1 MLSAPLEAEEPA
13 ETGGPEDGRAGTT
26 PQKVAGLSRE
36 DSQAQ
41 EMLRL
46 QQQISELR
54 EVVRRQEA
62 WWAAAHRRLQNQ
74 IDALLT
80 QNLELLRDGPR
91 ASELQRLEA
100 KKTHTASHPPRRK
113 SDMLVSESNFGKTP
127 PPTADEEIAPKH
139 AGRQSHSA
147 TFVGQRPSSQNPI
160 SIKIE
165 RIDSGKRMSCGDGDK
180 TLSRSLQVRSA
191 MPTGRDIPS
200 EDEPTVFEDE
210 KLPVFDLEALQLKG
224 QCQVCDCHCPQ
235 AAHPSSQSL
244 QKSNGRKSPV
254 PAANVVLKEDEP
266 AADGNAWPGTVLSS
280 LSPPNG
286 LPPLHFHLHW
296 GQLHKHEADVLP
308 HGSNR
313 PAAPHPRELDI
324 PLHDTSTS
332 PSQSP
337 VGSSPAQVQTDE
349 FPGSSP
355 NVAEPQNL
363 PVEAVSSPNA
373 LQHVDTK
380 IKKEEKA
387 EEIQP
392 PDGQVEQALSDSCKV
407 INFSKGTEKDTSV
420 DKKTTNTSAEKKT
433 TVLRFLNGEVKKIL
447 PDQRVI
453 YHHASAQT
461 THTIYPNGLEVV
473 QFPNGLTEKFYPD
486 GSKEIMF
493 PDGTVKHLKD
503 GQEEIVF
510 PDGTTVSVERNGD
523 KTIVFSNGQREIHT
537 AQFKRREYPDGTS
550 KTVYCNGHQ
559 ETKYASGRVRI
570 KDETGNIILD
580 KK

>member
-100 KKTHTASHPPRRK
+100 KKTHTASHAPRRK
-113 SDMLVSESNFGKTP
+113 SDTLVSESNFGKTP

-266 AADGNAWPGTVLSS
+266 AADGN
-280 LSPPNG
+280 
-286 LPPLHFHLHW
+286 
-296 GQLHKHEADVLP
+296 
-308 HGSNR
+308 
-313 PAAPHPRELDI
+313 
-324 PLHDTSTS
+324 DTSTS

-433 TVLRFLNGEVKKIL
+433 TVLRFLNGDVKKIL

>member
-62 WWAAAHRRLQNQ
+62 WWAAAHCRLQNQ

-91 ASELQRLEA
+91 ASELQRLQA
-100 KKTHTASHPPRRK
+100 KKTHTAFLPPRRK
-113 SDMLVSESNFGKTP
+113 SDTLVSESNFGKTP

-139 AGRQSHSA
+139 VGRQSHSA

-210 KLPVFDLEALQLKG
+210 K
-224 QCQVCDCHCPQ
+224 

-254 PAANVVLKEDEP
+254 PAANVSLKEDEP
-266 AADGNAWPGTVLSS
+266 AADGN
-280 LSPPNG
+280 
-286 LPPLHFHLHW
+286 
-296 GQLHKHEADVLP
+296 
-308 HGSNR
+308 
-313 PAAPHPRELDI
+313 
-324 PLHDTSTS
+324 DTSTS

-373 LQHVDTK
+373 LQHMDTK

-392 PDGQVEQALSDSCKV
+392 PGGQKLC
-407 INFSKGTEKDTSV
+407 
-420 DKKTTNTSAEKKT
+420 SA
-433 TVLRFLNGEVKKIL
+433 
-447 PDQRVI
+447 
-453 YHHASAQT
+453 
-461 THTIYPNGLEVV
+461 
-473 QFPNGLTEKFYPD
+473 EKFYPD

>member
-62 WWAAAHRRLQNQ
+62 WWAAAHCRLQNQ

-91 ASELQRLEA
+91 ASELQRLQA
-100 KKTHTASHPPRRK
+100 KKTHTAFLPPRRK
-113 SDMLVSESNFGKTP
+113 SDTLVSESNFGKTP

-139 AGRQSHSA
+139 VGRQSHSA

-210 KLPVFDLEALQLKG
+210 K
-224 QCQVCDCHCPQ
+224 

-254 PAANVVLKEDEP
+254 PAANVSLKEDEP
-266 AADGNAWPGTVLSS
+266 AADGN
-280 LSPPNG
+280 
-286 LPPLHFHLHW
+286 
-296 GQLHKHEADVLP
+296 
-308 HGSNR
+308 
-313 PAAPHPRELDI
+313 
-324 PLHDTSTS
+324 DTSTS

-373 LQHVDTK
+373 LQHMDTK

-392 PDGQVEQALSDSCKV
+392 PGGQVEQALSDSCKV
-407 INFSKGTEKDTSV
+407 IAFSKGTEKDTSV
-420 DKKTTNTSAEKKT
+420 DKKTTNISAEKKT
-433 TVLRFLNGEVKKIL
+433 TVLWFLNGDVKKIL

-453 YHHASAQT
+453 YRHTSAQT
-461 THTIYPNGLEVV
+461 MHTIYPNGLEVV
-473 QFPNGLTEKFYPD
+473 QFPNGQTEKFYPD

>member
-62 WWAAAHRRLQNQ
+62 WWAAAHCRLQNQ

-91 ASELQRLEA
+91 ASELQRLQA
-100 KKTHTASHPPRRK
+100 KKTHTAFLPPRRK
-113 SDMLVSESNFGKTP
+113 SDTLVSESNFGKTP

-139 AGRQSHSA
+139 VGRQSHSA

-210 KLPVFDLEALQLKG
+210 K
-224 QCQVCDCHCPQ
+224 

-254 PAANVVLKEDEP
+254 PAANVSLKEDEP
-266 AADGNAWPGTVLSS
+266 AADGN
-280 LSPPNG
+280 
-286 LPPLHFHLHW
+286 
-296 GQLHKHEADVLP
+296 
-308 HGSNR
+308 
-313 PAAPHPRELDI
+313 
-324 PLHDTSTS
+324 DTSTS

-373 LQHVDTK
+373 LQHMDTK

-392 PDGQVEQALSDSCKV
+392 PGGQVEQALSDSCKV
-407 INFSKGTEKDTSV
+407 IAFSKGTEKDTSV
-420 DKKTTNTSAEKKT
+420 DKKTTNISAEKKT
-433 TVLRFLNGEVKKIL
+433 TVLWFLNGDVKKIL
-447 PDQRVI
+447 PDQRVKLC
-453 YHHASAQT
+453 SA
-461 THTIYPNGLEVV
+461 
-473 QFPNGLTEKFYPD
+473 EKFYPD